1 MTQALADNKKAFFN
15 YEIIETFEAG
25 IELKGFEVKSV
36 KAGRANMVGAFA
48 TIRGGEI
55 WMTNLDIPP
64 YQAANTPEGY
74 KQTRPRRLLLNKKEI
89 LYLVTKMQSDRLTLL
104 PLKLYNKANLV
115 KVQLGLARG
124 KKQYEKR
131 ETIKKRESQR
141 EIKRTL
147 KS

>member
-1 MTQALADNKKAFFN
+1 MNTLSENKKAYFN
-15 YEIIETFEAG
+15 YEIVETFEAG
-25 IELKGFEVKSV
+25 IELLGFEVKSV

-64 YQAANTPEGY
+64 YQAKNTPESY

-89 LYLVTKMQSDRLTLL
+89 LYLTTKMQSERLTLL
-104 PLKLYNKANLV
+104 PVKIYAKKNLV
-115 KVQLGLARG
+115 KVELGLARG

-131 ETIKKRESQR
+131 ETIKKREVGR
-141 EIKRTL
+141 EMRRAKN
-147 KS
+147 